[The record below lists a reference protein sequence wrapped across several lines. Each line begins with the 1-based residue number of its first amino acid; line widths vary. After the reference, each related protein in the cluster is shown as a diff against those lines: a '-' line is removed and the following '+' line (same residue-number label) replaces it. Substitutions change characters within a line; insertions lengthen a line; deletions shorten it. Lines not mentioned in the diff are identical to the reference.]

1 MYKRCT
7 KSLLKNDSMNHF
19 SPLICRPWQIRWL
32 LALAALATV
41 AGCSTAPSDEWGG
54 SERGR
59 DRADNGERIERQVSR
74 SRRQPRR
81 DVDPAAQAMFEKALE
96 ALYSNN
102 LRAAEA
108 WFVRITERYPDYASP
123 WTNLGIIY
131 ARAGRDKDAL
141 AALDQALMLAPDDCA
156 PLVQHGVLMRKRG
169 AFRKA
174 EEAYLRCVRY
184 EPDNAAAHLNLGI
197 LYELYLGRLEDAI
210 RSYQRYQSVA
220 DSPDAR
226 VASWIAVLA
235 RRVAA
240 NGSRG
245 TPGASS

>member
-1 MYKRCT
+1 MYKRFISWCV
-7 KSLLKNDSMNHF
+7 
-19 SPLICRPWQIRWL
+19 PLAVL
-32 LALAALATV
+32 VVL
-41 AGCSTAPSDEWGG
+41 AGCSSAPSEPDWGG

-59 DRADNGERIERQVSR
+59 ERADSGDRQERQVSR
-74 SRRQPRR
+74 SRRQTRQ
-81 DVDPAAQAMFEKALE
+81 DVDPAARAMFEKALE

-108 WFVRITERYPDYASP
+108 WLARITERHPDYASP

-131 ARAGRDKDAL
+131 ARAGREKDAL
-141 AALDQALMLAPDDCA
+141 AALDQALMLAPGDCA
-156 PLVQHGVLMRKRG
+156 PLVQLGVLMRKRG
-169 AFRKA
+169 EFAKA
-174 EEAYLRCVRY
+174 EKAYLSCVRS

-197 LYELYLGRLEDAI
+197 LYELYLGRLEDAL
-210 RSYQRYQSVA
+210 RSYQRYQSVS

-240 NGSRG
+240 NGSRRSRG
-245 TPGASS
+245 GPS

>member
-1 MYKRCT
+1 MYKRCI
-7 KSLLKNDSMNHF
+7 S
-19 SPLICRPWQIRWL
+19 WL
-32 LALAALATV
+32 LPLAVLATV
-41 AGCSTAPSDEWGG
+41 VGCSSTPSDEWSGW
-54 SERGR
+54 ERVR
-59 DRADNGERIERQVSR
+59 DRADSGERNERQARREPNRTVSR
-74 SRRQPRR
+74 SRR
-81 DVDPAAQAMFEKALE
+81 DVDPAARAMFEKALE

-108 WFVRITERYPDYASP
+108 WLVRITERYPDYASP

-141 AALDQALMLAPDDCA
+141 AALDQALMLSPGDCA
-156 PLVQHGVLMRKRG
+156 PLVQQGVLMRKRG
-169 AFRKA
+169 EFRRA
-174 EEAYLRCVRY
+174 EKAYLSCVRY

-220 DSPDAR
+220 DPPDAR

-240 NGSRG
+240 NGPRG
-245 TPGASS
+245 TRGASS